1 MIKSQMEQQLKVL
14 KELDDLIIR
23 ADAEVRTGTAS
34 AEDVNHLRGYVADM
48 RRACNT
54 AIALETALTPPKKEK
69 KEDVPAAEAKPA
81 KRKSRVKK
89 TKSKEETPTIRE
101 TTNGMP
107 ENAETDDLDLG
118 FLD

>member
-1 MIKSQMEQQLKVL
+1 MANSQMKQQLKVL
-14 KELDDLIIR
+14 KELDDLITR
-23 ADAEVRTGTAS
+23 TDAEGQIGTAS
-34 AEDVNHLRGYVADM
+34 AEDIDHLRKYVADM

-69 KEDVPAAEAKPA
+69 KEDAPAAEAKPA

-89 TKSKEETPTIRE
+89 AKSKEETPTVQE

>member
-1 MIKSQMEQQLKVL
+1 MVNSQMEQQLKVL
-14 KELDDLIIR
+14 KELDDLITR
-23 ADAEVRTGTAS
+23 ADAEGQTSTAS
-34 AEDVNHLRGYVADM
+34 AEDIDHLRKYVADM

-54 AIALETALTPPKKEK
+54 AIALKTALTPPKEEI

-89 TKSKEETPTIRE
+89 AKSKEE

>member
-1 MIKSQMEQQLKVL
+1 MANSQMKQQLKVL
-14 KELDDLIIR
+14 KELDDLITR
-23 ADAEVRTGTAS
+23 TDAEGQIGTAS
-34 AEDVNHLRGYVADM
+34 AEDIDHLRKYVADM

-69 KEDVPAAEAKPA
+69 KEDAPAAEAKPA

-89 TKSKEETPTIRE
+89 AKSKEETLTVQE